1 MNGLHPN
8 TNPWD
13 DEADGVFFA
22 LTATLFAPSYTYGA
36 GVLLAS
42 YDPEDEVAAPWP
54 QVSADDGQPAI
65 AITTEVVVSWQRRS
79 TS

>member
-1 MNGLHPN
+1 MNGLNSN

-42 YDPEDEVAAPWP
+42 YDLEDEVGAPSP
-54 QVSADDGQPAI
+54 LASGDDGHPAI
-65 AITTEVVVSWQRRS
+65 AITTEVVVSWTRRS
-79 TS
+79 KS